1 MNWDRNWK
9 QLTGNVQRQ
18 FGKLIDGQL
27 DLWEGK
33 RDRPKQGTD
42 GWITTKVPTSST
54 SPRSR

>member
-9 QLTGNVQRQ
+9 QLTGNVKRQ

-33 RDRPKQGTD
+33 RKNVVQLSGFVDATASMNKAVAIAR
-42 GWITTKVPTSST
+42 
-54 SPRSR
+54 

>member
-9 QLTGNVQRQ
+9 QLTGNVKRQ

-33 RDRPKQGTD
+33 RDR
-42 GWITTKVPTSST
+42 
-54 SPRSR
+54 RSRLPTAGSP